1 MRLAVL
7 LLLFVP
13 LVYTDGWD
21 FGRFSNDQSDMFPCQ
36 RSQNNNAYNNFKH
49 RHILAY
55 DFNTSSR
62 HAWAAYL
69 TRQCLCGRAP
79 LQSFLHKNEQNSIV
93 SICNGRGVRD
103 TGNKCISEGSFNVYT
118 VRSSLEGNGECE
130 VHLRTDRSHVI
141 VACEVVENRCVP
153 VHYETQTNRRPPRD
167 VCQISISDTFVM
179 QTQQGSFICTSSRT
193 AHRMRLAV
201 LLLLFGWDFA
211 RFITYQS
218 DMFPCQRSQNNNAY
232 NNFKHRHFLAY
243 DFNTSIHLRTECSH
257 VIVAC
262 EVIENHCV
270 PIRYETQTNSRS
282 PRDSV
287 ICRPM
292 RLAVLLLLLVPLVFT
307 DGWDFGRF
315 SRAFPCQ
322 RSQNNNAYNN
332 FKHDHILTYDF
343 NTSSRH
349 AWAAYLT
356 SNNLC
361 ARNCQSFLH
370 KNDTNNIVRICNG
383 EASDTKETS
392 ASVREDLRF
401 RNKKCRVRLKTE
413 YSHVI
418 VACEVIENH
427 CVPIRYEAQ
436 TNRRPPRDGEIC
448 RP

>member
-167 VCQISISDTFVM
+167 
-179 QTQQGSFICTSSRT
+179 
-193 AHRMRLAV
+193 
-201 LLLLFGWDFA
+201 
-211 RFITYQS
+211 
-218 DMFPCQRSQNNNAY
+218 
-232 NNFKHRHFLAY
+232 
-243 DFNTSIHLRTECSH
+243 
-257 VIVAC
+257 
-262 EVIENHCV
+262 
-270 PIRYETQTNSRS
+270 
-282 PRDSV
+282 
-287 ICRPM
+287 
-292 RLAVLLLLLVPLVFT
+292 
-307 DGWDFGRF
+307 
-315 SRAFPCQ
+315 
-322 RSQNNNAYNN
+322 
-332 FKHDHILTYDF
+332 
-343 NTSSRH
+343 
-349 AWAAYLT
+349 
-356 SNNLC
+356 
-361 ARNCQSFLH
+361 
-370 KNDTNNIVRICNG
+370 
-383 EASDTKETS
+383 
-392 ASVREDLRF
+392 
-401 RNKKCRVRLKTE
+401 
-413 YSHVI
+413 
-418 VACEVIENH
+418 
-427 CVPIRYEAQ
+427 
-436 TNRRPPRDGEIC
+436 GEIC